1 MPQRHSRDLRRIRM
15 DVGGDRGHA
24 RPRPHVRHRQPADRP
39 CRNRQNGQINQ
50 RRPHIHPIPRT
61 QRKKI
66 LGKWP
71 MVAIDLLRKRRT
83 HQRGHRQTIHTN
95 PKGTSL
101 DQTAIPPRPQE
112 TGNPRPTNLEH
123 SHLNVGF
130 PSEENSAILGKST
143 HEQFSGGNHW
153 KTKKQQIRLTSSSF
167 IHSNGWTMNWQ

>member
-101 DQTAIPPRPQE
+101 ERRFLPAHKRR
-112 TGNPRPTNLEH
+112 GNPHLTNLEAPPC
-123 SHLNVGF
+123 SLTHL
-130 PSEENSAILGKST
+130 PSGSLACKGLYIPPPIS
-143 HEQFSGGNHW
+143 FS
-153 KTKKQQIRLTSSSF
+153 IR
-167 IHSNGWTMNWQ
+167 IGYRRIRCHR